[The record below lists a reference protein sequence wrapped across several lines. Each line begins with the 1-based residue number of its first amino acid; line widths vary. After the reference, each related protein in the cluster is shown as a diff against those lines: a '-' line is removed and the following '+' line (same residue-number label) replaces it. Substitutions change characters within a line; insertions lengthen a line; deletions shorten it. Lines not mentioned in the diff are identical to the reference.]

1 MSIRRPA
8 SLSIPWVC
16 FVITSAM
23 LLAAIFGYE
32 ASTLL
37 NTAYSGDEDTSFISA
52 LTSVGQLVVLV
63 FQALIFW
70 RQSKLMTT
78 QTELITTQTN
88 ELKTQ
93 TTLNQ
98 QNYIASHPPL
108 IRVRPILTVSIP
120 TDDYGAL
127 TVTVAR
133 IPIVNIGSTNANI
146 IAFGVVMFE
155 MDFDGSMKSRW
166 IPEAKDYAITLKPR
180 DTHEFYG
187 TGSSGLVEYN
197 IPPSYEGWLYV
208 RGEIVYTDDRGTVR
222 TTSFVRKYAPLFK
235 SFLKL
240 KKKDRL
246 FDYEYEDEASA

>member
-1 MSIRRPA
+1 
-8 SLSIPWVC
+8 
-16 FVITSAM
+16 M
-23 LLAAIFGYE
+23 LLAAVLGYDV
-32 ASTLL
+32 STLL
-37 NTAYSGDEDTSFISA
+37 NTSYSGNEGTGFISA
-52 LTSVGQLVVLV
+52 LAAVGQLIILG

-78 QTELITTQTN
+78 QTNLIVTQTN

-108 IRVRPILTVSIP
+108 IRVRPILTVTTPI
-120 TDDYGAL
+120 DDYGAL

-133 IPIVNIGSTNANI
+133 VPIVNIGSTNANVI
-146 IAFGVVMFE
+146 SFGVVMFE
-155 MDFDGSMKSRW
+155 MDFDGLIKSRW
-166 IPEAKDYAITLKPR
+166 IPEAKDYTITLKPR
-180 DTHEFYG
+180 DMHEFYG

-222 TTSFVRKYAPLFK
+222 TTSFVRKYAYMLK

-246 FDYEYEDEASA
+246 FDYEYEDEASV